1 MTHSENNANCLNV
14 MHYSFPL
21 ITLGKSTF
29 FFLRRLNFFNDLE
42 KIDFFSK
49 PLISSKSFM
58 TFSLLI
64 LNDVLLQSKVKST
77 ISFSSKKSAEK
88 RR

>member
-42 KIDFFSK
+42 KRDLFFK
-49 PLISSKSFM
+49 PLISSQHLM
-58 TFSLLI
+58 TLSLLI

-77 ISFSSKKSAEK
+77 ISFSLKRFAEK